1 MRNHVILLLPLSF
14 VIGGSVELFM
24 IKTGFYEIVTKKHS
38 ERLQIKINEE
48 NRQIERMKEL
58 GIDINKV
65 YNNNNNNNNK

>member
-65 YNNNNNNNNK
+65 YNNNNNK

>member
-65 YNNNNNNNNK
+65 YNNNNNNK